1 MDSFELNK
9 VLGALLG
16 TVFVVFSISLVS
28 DAIFAT
34 HSPET
39 PGFAIEVSEEV
50 AGGAAEDV
58 PSGPSALELLAS
70 ADAAAG
76 EASFRRCTACH
87 TGEEGGANRVGPNLW
102 GIVNRPVASKE
113 GFAYSAGMQAFAE
126 GGTVW
131 DFEHLSGFLQNPRSY
146 VQGTSMSFAGI
157 SDPQEEANLIAYL
170 NTLSASPAPLPEVA
184 PAAAEEAPAE
194 DAAAAPAEGEAAP
207 AEGEAAPAE
216 GEAAPADGEAAPA
229 EGQAA
234 PTEGETAAPAD
245 AATPSQADPATPTPS
260 TDGSEAGA
268 EPDAGTPAVPPVGQE
283 TTPPEGEVIPED
295 GDQSA
300 APAEGEQAAA
310 AAEAPAEQVAQAE
323 QPAAAAAPA
332 AEGPGSEA
340 LALVATADV
349 AAGEA
354 FFRRCAA
361 CHTAEEG
368 GANRVGPNLWDV
380 VNRPVAS
387 VEGYN
392 YSAAMQAY
400 AEGGRVWDLPTLS
413 AYLVDPRGTV
423 PGTRMAFAGIPDPQ
437 DEANVLAYLRSLSAN
452 PAPLQ

>member
-16 TVFVVFSISLVS
+16 TVFVVFSISLLS

-39 PGFAIEVSEEV
+39 PGFAIEVSEAA
-50 AGGAAEDV
+50 AGGPAEDV
-58 PSGPSALELLAS
+58 PSGPSALELLAT

-76 EASFRRCTACH
+76 QASFRRCTACH
-87 TGEEGGANRVGPNLW
+87 TAEEGGANRVGPNLW
-102 GIVNRPVASKE
+102 GIVNRPVAGKE

-131 DFEHLSGFLQNPRSY
+131 DFEHLSGFLVNPRSY

-170 NTLSASPAPLPEVA
+170 NTLSATPAPLPEIA

-194 DAAAAPAEGEAAP
+194 DAAA
-207 AEGEAAPAE
+207 PAE
-216 GEAAPADGEAAPA
+216 GEAAPADA
-229 EGQAA
+229 AA
-234 PTEGETAAPAD
+234 PTE
-245 AATPSQADPATPTPS
+245 ATPATPTPE
-260 TDGSEAGA
+260 TDGTDAGA
-268 EPDAGTPAVPPVGQE
+268 EPDAATPAVPQAGDGQSA
-283 TTPPEGEVIPED
+283 PEGQVTPED
-295 GDQSA
+295 A
-300 APAEGEQAAA
+300 APAEEEEQTSAPAQADQAAA
-310 AAEAPAEQVAQAE
+310 PAAAPAGQQ
-323 QPAAAAAPA
+323 AAAAPA
-332 AEGPGSEA
+332 AAGPGSEA

-361 CHTAEEG
+361 CHTAEQG

-387 VEGYN
+387 VEGYT
-392 YSAAMQAY
+392 YSAAMEAY
-400 AEGGRVWDLPTLS
+400 AEGGRTWDLPTLS

-423 PGTRMAFAGIPDPQ
+423 PGTRMAFAGIPNPQ
-437 DEANVLAYLRSLSAN
+437 DEANVLAYLRSLSEN

>member
-16 TVFVVFSISLVS
+16 TVFVVFSISLLS

-50 AGGAAEDV
+50 AGGPAEDV

-76 EASFRRCTACH
+76 EAAFRRCSACH
-87 TGEEGGANRVGPNLW
+87 TAEEGGANRVGPNLW
-102 GIVNRPVASKE
+102 GIVNRPVASVA
-113 GFAYSAGMQAFAE
+113 GFSYSAGMQAFAE
-126 GGTVW
+126 GDTVW
-131 DFEHLSGFLQNPRSY
+131 DFEHLSGFLVNPRSY

-170 NTLSASPAPLPEVA
+170 NTLSDSPAPLPEVA
-184 PAAAEEAPAE
+184 PAAAEETPAE
-194 DAAAAPAEGEAAP
+194 DAAAT
-207 AEGEAAPAE
+207 PAE

-229 EGQAA
+229 EG
-234 PTEGETAAPAD
+234 EAAPAD
-245 AATPSQADPATPTPS
+245 AATPTEAAPATPTPE
-260 TDGSEAGA
+260 TDGTDAGA
-268 EPDAGTPAVPPVGQE
+268 EPDAATPAVPEAGDGA
-283 TTPPEGEVIPED
+283 TAPEGQLTPED
-295 GDQSA
+295 A
-300 APAEGEQAAA
+300 APAEEEEQTAAPAQTEQAAA
-310 AAEAPAEQVAQAE
+310 PAEAPAEQVAQAEQPAAAPAAE

-361 CHTAEEG
+361 CHTAEQG

-387 VEGYN
+387 VEGYT

-437 DEANVLAYLRSLSAN
+437 DEANVLAYLRSLSEN
-452 PAPLQ
+452 PVPLQ